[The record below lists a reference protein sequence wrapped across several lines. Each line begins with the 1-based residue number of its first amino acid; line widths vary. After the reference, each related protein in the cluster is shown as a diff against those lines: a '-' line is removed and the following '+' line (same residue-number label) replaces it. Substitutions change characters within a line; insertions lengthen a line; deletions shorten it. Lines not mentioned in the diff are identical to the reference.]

1 MATNT
6 SRKYK
11 SSIWQALTLY
21 GVYTINN
28 FKTFIHSYSTEK
40 IQYSFPKV
48 SRSWTKDAKSLFSPG
63 VLGKISDYFQT
74 FLFMK
79 AHLQSQQQLCTTEA

>member
-1 MATNT
+1 M
-6 SRKYK
+6 
-11 SSIWQALTLY
+11 
-21 GVYTINN
+21 
-28 FKTFIHSYSTEK
+28 EK

-48 SRSWTKDAKSLFSPG
+48 SRSWTKDVKSLFSPG

-79 AHLQSQQQLCTTEA
+79 AHLQSQQQLCTIEA

>member
-1 MATNT
+1 MEFIPLIT
-6 SRKYK
+6 SRHLCTAILRK
-11 SSIWQALTLY
+11 
-21 GVYTINN
+21 
-28 FKTFIHSYSTEK
+28 K

-79 AHLQSQQQLCTTEA
+79 AHLQSQQQLCTIEA